1 METEPDEVQEFWE
14 QHYRQADRVW
24 SGRVNAHLAE
34 VAGPLTAGRALDLG
48 CGEGADAMWLAE
60 RGWQVVAVDVSTI
73 ALQRATDDA
82 RQRNLLDRIDFRFL
96 DLSDGFPDGRYD
108 LVSAQYLH
116 SPVRLERE
124 KVLPEAASHVTPG
137 GVLLIVD
144 HGSAPPWSQHK
155 DFPFPSVSD
164 VLAALPLTDTGLR
177 PVRAESVE
185 RQVAGP
191 GGQVGTITDNVIL
204 LRRDSQAAS

>member
-1 METEPDEVQEFWE
+1 METELDDVQQFWE

-48 CGEGADAMWLAE
+48 CGEGADAVWLAE
-60 RGWQVVAVDVSTI
+60 RGWRVMAVDVSAT
-73 ALQRATDDA
+73 ALQRATEDA
-82 RQRNLLDRIDFRFL
+82 RQRNLLDRIVFQRL
-96 DLSDGFPDGRYD
+96 DLSDSFPDGSYD

-116 SPVRLERE
+116 SPVRLERGR
-124 KVLPEAASHVTPG
+124 VLPEAAGHLAPG
-137 GVLLIVD
+137 GLLLIVD

-155 DFPFPSVSD
+155 DYPFPSVSD

-191 GGQVGTITDNVIL
+191 DGQVGTVTDNVIV
-204 LRRDSQAAS
+204 LRRDS